1 MCIGISAIA
10 LQRGD
15 RRLLYKNGINRHNKI
30 REAFGIGDYRS
41 EEQVNLEAHP
51 GPCLTEI
58 DGWTIHVDH
67 DGAPP
72 QWYQEERIE
81 IESAFRDFF
90 EAEIREMR
98 ETGVYDGEL
107 DLSGTTITSLGEL
120 RKCGY
125 LNLSLTPITSLGG
138 LRKCGYLCLAC
149 TPITSL
155 GGLRECG
162 NLDICCTPITS
173 LGELQKCGDLLLT
186 GTPITSLGGLQ
197 KCGDIDLSGTP
208 ITSLGELRE
217 CGNLDLRGTPITS
230 LGDLR
235 ECGGLWLRGTKISIP
250 QNLKHGEIYL

>member
-15 RRLLYKNGINRHNKI
+15 RRLLYKSGVNSHDKI

-51 GPCLTEI
+51 GQCLTEI

-67 DGAPP
+67 EGEPP

-98 ETGVYDGEL
+98 ETGVYDGDL
-107 DLSGTTITSLGEL
+107 DLS
-120 RKCGY
+120 
-125 LNLSLTPITSLGG
+125 
-138 LRKCGYLCLAC
+138 
-149 TPITSL
+149 
-155 GGLRECG
+155 
-162 NLDICCTPITS
+162 D
-173 LGELQKCGDLLLT
+173 
-186 GTPITSLGGLQ
+186 
-197 KCGDIDLSGTP
+197 TP

-217 CGNLDLRGTPITS
+217 CGD
-230 LGDLR
+230 
-235 ECGGLWLRGTKISIP
+235 LWLSGTKISIP
-250 QNLKHGEIYL
+250 QNLKHGEIYR

>member
-15 RRLLYKNGINRHNKI
+15 RRLLYKSGVNGHGQI
-30 REAFGIGDYRS
+30 REVFGIGDYRCD
-41 EEQVNLEAHP
+41 EQVNLEAHP

-67 DGAPP
+67 EGDPP

-81 IESAFRDFF
+81 IESAFRDFY

-98 ETGVYDGEL
+98 ETGVYDGDLNLRGTPITSLGVLRECGDLEL
-107 DLSGTTITSLGEL
+107 RGTPITSLGEL
-120 RKCGY
+120 RKCGR
-125 LNLSLTPITSLGG
+125 LNLFG
-138 LRKCGYLCLAC
+138 

-162 NLDICCTPITS
+162 DLWLTCTPITS
-173 LGELQKCGDLLLT
+173 LGGMQKCGN
-186 GTPITSLGGLQ
+186 
-197 KCGDIDLSGTP
+197 
-208 ITSLGELRE
+208 LR
-217 CGNLDLRGTPITS
+217 LF
-230 LGDLR
+230 
-235 ECGGLWLRGTKISIP
+235 GTKISIP